1 MSKLLNDTK
10 RLDLIA
16 PRRKTRPVSV
26 GGVLIGG
33 AHPLVVQSMTSTDT
47 RNAPATLRQIRGL
60 KQAGCELVRVAVP
73 DQGALEGLA
82 EIVSK
87 SPLPVIG
94 DIHFDYR
101 LALEAVKAGVA
112 GIRINPGNIGGIR
125 KIRQVIAAAR
135 DQGVCIRIGVNAGSL
150 EKDLLPYPPRR
161 QAEAMVTSALRHIA
175 VFEQS
180 NFKNLKI
187 SLKSSDVLQTV
198 RAYRL
203 LAGQVPYPFHLGIT
217 EAGSLISGTVKSALG
232 LGLLLVQGLG
242 DTLRVSLTAAP
253 REEVRVAYQIL
264 RALGLRKR
272 GVEII
277 SCPTCGRC
285 QINLTALVKKVEQA
299 VQGVAAPLK
308 VAIMGCIVNGPGEAR
323 EADIG
328 IAGGKGYGLLFA
340 GGRRLRKI
348 PEQQLVPVLLEEIEN
363 LVKQKG

>member
-1 MSKLLNDTK
+1 MKKDNPKKLDV
-10 RLDLIA
+10 IA
-16 PRRKTRPVSV
+16 PRRKTRPISV

-47 RNAPATLRQIRGL
+47 RNVPATLRQIRGL
-60 KQAGCELVRVAVP
+60 KKAGCELVRVAVP

-94 DIHFDYR
+94 DIHFNYR
-101 LALEAVKAGVA
+101 LALEAMKAGVA
-112 GIRINPGNIGGIR
+112 GIRINPGNIGGTR

-150 EKDLLPYPPRR
+150 EKDLLPYPPQR
-161 QAEAMVTSALRHIA
+161 QAEAMVTSALRHIEL
-175 VFEQS
+175 FEQS

-253 REEVRVAYQIL
+253 RQEVRVAYQIL

-272 GVEII
+272 GIEII

-285 QINLTALVKKVEQA
+285 QINLMALVKKVEQA
-299 VQGVAAPLK
+299 VQEVAAPLK